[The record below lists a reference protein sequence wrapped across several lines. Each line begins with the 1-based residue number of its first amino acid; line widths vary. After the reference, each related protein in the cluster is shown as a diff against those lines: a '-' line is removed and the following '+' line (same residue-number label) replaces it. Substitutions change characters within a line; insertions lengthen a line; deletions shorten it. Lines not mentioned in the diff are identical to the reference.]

1 LLEVRDVHTYRGQSY
16 VLQGVSLDVPDAA
29 CTTLLGRNGMGK
41 TTLIRSLMGLSP
53 PSSGSIKL
61 DGRELVGL
69 PPFAI
74 AKKGLALVPQGRHV
88 FRSLSV
94 DENLTLAA
102 RNSNGQARNGGAR
115 GWKGFARPSQQGGT
129 SPQGWTAER
138 VYEIFPNLKERR
150 RNRGSDL
157 SGGEQQMLAIG
168 RALMTNPRIL
178 LMDEPSEGLAP
189 VIVERVAEV
198 IKGLRG
204 QKLSI
209 LLVEQNY
216 KLGVDSADY
225 VYILSKGVV
234 VWDGKPEQLEAE
246 ENIRQTHLGV

>member
-1 LLEVRDVHTYRGQSY
+1 MLEIDNVHTYRGQSY
-16 VLQGVSLDVPDAA
+16 VLQGVSLKVPDAA

-53 PSSGSIKL
+53 PRSGSIKL
-61 DGRELVGL
+61 DGEELVGL

-74 AKKGLALVPQGRHV
+74 AKRGLALVPQGRHIFV
-88 FRSLSV
+88 SLTV

-102 RNSNGQARNGGAR
+102 RSSNGDG
-115 GWKGFARPSQQGGT
+115 
-129 SPQGWTAER
+129 GWTVDR
-138 VYEIFPNLKERR
+138 VYEIFPHLKERR
-150 RNRGSDL
+150 HNRGGQL

-168 RALMTNPRIL
+168 RALMTNPRLL

-198 IKGLRG
+198 VRGLRG

-216 KLGVDSADY
+216 RLGVDSADY

-234 VWDGKPEQLEAE
+234 VWDGKPEALEVE
-246 ENIRQTHLGV
+246 DRVRHTHLGV

>member
-1 LLEVRDVHTYRGQSY
+1 MLEVHKVHTYRGQSY
-16 VLQGVSLDVPDAA
+16 VLQGVSMRIPDAA

-53 PSSGSIKL
+53 PRSGSIKL
-61 DGRELVGL
+61 DGKELAGL

-74 AKKGLALVPQGRHV
+74 AKLGLALVPQGRHI
-88 FRSLSV
+88 FRSLTV

-102 RNSNGQARNGGAR
+102 RGSNGQDSWNL
-115 GWKGFARPSQQGGT
+115 
-129 SPQGWTAER
+129 EH
-138 VYEIFPNLKERR
+138 VYEIFPQLKARR
-150 RNRGSDL
+150 RNSGSQL
-157 SGGEQQMLAIG
+157 SGGEQQMLAIA

-189 VIVERVAEV
+189 VIVERVSEV

-216 KLGVDSADY
+216 RLGVEAADH

-234 VWDGKPEQLEAE
+234 VWEGKPEALEAAE
-246 ENIRQTHLGV
+246 KVRQTHLGV